1 MSRLLVS
8 LATALLLGAS
18 GLRAQTWD
26 GGGTNNNWN
35 TKNNWNPN
43 TAPSFNNS
51 TGLIFTGSTR
61 TAPDMNGSRTVNSIT
76 FDSGAASF
84 TLSGTNGSSNETLTF
99 NGTGAALAQN
109 SANDQSLLMNRISFN
124 SATTITLSGAGDLY
138 FGDGTTTAG
147 LLYGSNNLTKT
158 GTGGALILS
167 ADNSNWSG
175 ALAINAGVVE
185 ARADN
190 ALGDTAGVTTV
201 AAGATLNIGTGGLA
215 IGENFTLAGTGS
227 ANTGA
232 LRNVAGSNSISGAIV
247 LGAATRINS
256 DTGTLTLSGDIT
268 GAAQD
273 LTLGS
278 TGNITVSGVISTTT
292 GKLTKD
298 GAGTLIL
305 SGANTYS
312 GTTTISTGTLQIGN
326 AGTSGAIGA
335 GGVANNSAI
344 TFNRSNSQTVTNAI
358 SGTGSLSQS
367 GTGTTILT
375 GTNSYAGA
383 TTITAGVLN
392 LQNATALGTSAAG
405 TSVTSGAALE
415 LQGDIAVGAEALALN
430 GTGVS
435 SGGALRNLSGTNSYA
450 GALTLGSASRIN
462 SDAGALTLSGNISG
476 AAQNLTIGGA
486 GNTTV
491 SGAIGTT
498 AGTLTKDG
506 AGTVVLTGA
515 NTYSGTTTI
524 SAGTLQV
531 GNAGTSGTLGSGS
544 VTNNAILAFN
554 RTDTAP
560 VIANAISGTGSLT
573 QAGSGTTV
581 LTGANTYAGATTIS
595 AGTLQ
600 VGNAGTSGTLGS
612 GSVTNNSALVFN
624 RSDAVSV
631 ANVIAGTGSL
641 TQAGTGTTTLSGANT
656 FSGGVSV
663 ASGGTLS
670 AQSASALGGGTAGTA
685 VASGGALNLQSAGT
699 LNLANNGTLSLAGTG
714 VSGSGALNNSGG
726 NNSWLGNI
734 TLTADTTI
742 AAASGTLN
750 LGNVSSG
757 YASHT
762 LVAPVDTN
770 TLSLGAGRTLTFS
783 GSGTAIWVNSR
794 ITESSAGNVII
805 DNAGGTVNY
814 NPYMNSYTGTTTVKA
829 GTLNLLT
836 IGNQEPGN
844 PTQGG
849 FYAINGPLVIGDGVG
864 AALSAAVGIGVS
876 ENEVLNFTTAVTM
889 NSDGL
894 LSLSAVQTINA
905 LTFNGGKINIAIGG
919 LYLDSA
925 VTVNAGTG
933 NVSSIDTST
942 TGQLS
947 LTRHF
952 GGGGGTNADRV
963 FNIGDATGSP
973 ASDLNI
979 TAQVVAGGIVKN
991 GTGTMTLGGTITNTY
1006 ERATVINNG
1015 TLALQ
1020 KNTALGG
1027 ATGVAADGTTVNGDG
1042 VTNGTLQLQN
1052 NITVTSE
1059 NLYLNNTGYTNQ
1071 GALNNASGNNTW
1083 AGYVELQSD
1092 ARIQSD
1098 SGLLTLAG
1106 TVYTPSFNLD
1116 VRGIADTTISGSLTG
1131 AGNLVKNDSGKLI
1144 LSGNNTFSG
1153 TTVVNAGILSMQNN
1167 GALGGIG
1174 TTTVNSGAVLQ
1185 LDSTAN
1191 GNLLGGD
1198 TTTTVSG
1205 TGIGGTGVV
1214 RNVIGNNN
1222 YTGQLTLAAA
1232 SLVTANTGTTLT
1244 LSGGTT
1250 GANLDLTVGTTAQN
1264 GNVIISGAMSNGT
1277 GQLTKAGSGDLTFAK
1292 STGVTGTVG
1301 ATHLNAGTLTVGAD
1315 TGSLTTLNT
1324 GAIDSVAGT
1333 ILKLGSLGKV
1343 TANYAS
1349 GNTNMFGTIDKISA
1363 SGGTFEK
1370 TGAGTL
1376 TFNTTFNFAGNLILS
1391 GGTLAL
1397 ANSASVTF
1405 ANIYITANTTIDFG
1419 SGTSTIL
1426 SSANLFIAAGVQV
1439 SVINWVNNGAGGSD
1453 DIWYATNAFNNYTG
1467 SPASPTIGTSAVLDV
1482 IGAAP
1487 ENQITF
1493 TGIAPAANTSWVS
1506 VQGGQY
1512 YDHEIRPIPEPSTY
1526 GALLLGGCIAAFGWR
1541 RYRRS
1546 LPSRR

>member
-1 MSRLLVS
+1 MSWPAKTSRSFKATGSPHSTIRFFVCALVIAAFLKILDS
-8 LATALLLGAS
+8 TVAQTTILWGNKSTDFATNKDWIGGSAPADNITANIASFGTVTNQPALALSRSVAGVAFTATSTVTFSGPGTLTIGAS
-18 GLRAQTWD
+18 GISNTSTSGTKTLSLPIILGAAQSF
-26 GGGTNNNWN
+26 TNNG
-35 TKNNWNPN
+35 
-43 TAPSFNNS
+43 A
-51 TGLIFTGSTR
+51 L
-61 TAPDMNGSRTVNSIT
+61 TV
-76 FDSGAASF
+76 
-84 TLSGTNGSSNETLTF
+84 SGTVANGGFLLTLT
-99 NGTGAALAQN
+99 GTGATGLV
-109 SANDQSLLMNRISFN
+109 
-124 SATTITLSGAGDLY
+124 SGAIS
-138 FGDGTTTAG
+138 
-147 LLYGSNNLTKT
+147 GSGGITK
-158 GTGGALILS
+158 
-167 ADNSNWSG
+167 
-175 ALAINAGVVE
+175 
-185 ARADN
+185 
-190 ALGDTAGVTTV
+190 
-201 AAGATLNIGTGGLA
+201 
-215 IGENFTLAGTGS
+215 AGTGTY
-227 ANTGA
+227 A
-232 LRNVAGSNSISGAIV
+232 
-247 LGAATRINS
+247 
-256 DTGTLTLSGDIT
+256 
-268 GAAQD
+268 
-273 LTLGS
+273 
-278 TGNITVSGVISTTT
+278 
-292 GKLTKD
+292 
-298 GAGTLIL
+298 L
-305 SGANTYS
+305 SGANTYTGATTVS
-312 GTTTISTGTLQIGN
+312 GGVLM
-326 AGTSGAIGA
+326 AGVASVANTSGAFG
-335 GGVANNSAI
+335 NNSAI
-344 TFNRSNSQTVTNAI
+344 TLANTAGVALDITGFNTQIGSLTGGGTTGGNVTLGAANLTVGGDNTSPTAYAGVI
-358 SGTGSLSQS
+358 SGTGTVAKI
-367 GTGTTILT
+367 GTGTQI
-375 GTNSYAGA
+375 
-383 TTITAGVLN
+383 
-392 LQNATALGTSAAG
+392 
-405 TSVTSGAALE
+405 
-415 LQGDIAVGAEALALN
+415 
-430 GTGVS
+430 
-435 SGGALRNLSGTNSYA
+435 
-450 GALTLGSASRIN
+450 
-462 SDAGALTLSGNISG
+462 
-476 AAQNLTIGGA
+476 
-486 GNTTV
+486 
-491 SGAIGTT
+491 
-498 AGTLTKDG
+498 
-506 AGTVVLTGA
+506 
-515 NTYSGTTTI
+515 
-524 SAGTLQV
+524 
-531 GNAGTSGTLGSGS
+531 
-544 VTNNAILAFN
+544 
-554 RTDTAP
+554 
-560 VIANAISGTGSLT
+560 
-573 QAGSGTTV
+573 
-581 LTGANTYAGATTIS
+581 
-595 AGTLQ
+595 
-600 VGNAGTSGTLGS
+600 
-612 GSVTNNSALVFN
+612 
-624 RSDAVSV
+624 
-631 ANVIAGTGSL
+631 
-641 TQAGTGTTTLSGANT
+641 LSGANT

-1205 TGIGGTGVV
+1205 TGISGTGVV

-1264 GNVIISGAMSNGT
+1264 GNVVISGAMSNGT
-1277 GQLTKAGSGDLTFAK
+1277 GQLIKAGSGDLAFAK

-1315 TGSLTTLNT
+1315 SGSLTTLNT
-1324 GAIDSVAGT
+1324 GAIDSVVGT
-1333 ILKLGSLGKV
+1333 ILKLGSLGKIV
-1343 TANYAS
+1343 ANYAS

-1467 SPASPTIGTSAVLDV
+1467 SPASPTIGTPAVLDV